1 METLRDVMIPSNH
14 LPATIIALKVN
25 ASQTGG
31 NGADGAAIQKR
42 DPLCVY
48 EYQCLE
54 PPSDDESD
62 DGSDGVIGGRQAPLL
77 KRKRSARP
85 NVLKTKRAVLVSPFE
100 GILAAIK
107 VEVGV
112 TLKAATDPV
121 CVIREPCSHA
131 VQYFGQCAIC
141 GKDLAFV
148 DYTGVSDTSR
158 ATITMS
164 HDMSGL
170 TVSREEAQRLEQD
183 TATRLLRERK
193 LSLIVDLDLTIIH
206 AKTSREP
213 LAQWLDQCPPDIR
226 NDIGCFRLP
235 HDPFFYYVKMRPG
248 LQDFLAEVTK
258 LYELHIYTMGTRSYA
273 EQVAK
278 LIDPDQRNFK
288 ERILSRDES
297 GSMTFK
303 NIQRLFPCD
312 SSMVVAIDDRAD
324 VWQNSPNLIKVKPY
338 NFFAGTGDINS
349 GMLPKTTPLP
359 STTETL
365 AAPVESE
372 KAAATALAPDESTTP
387 ADAEQPRTPP
397 GDPEASVTTSP
408 PTDSGPSS
416 APKTAPAPEAPSNP
430 ANGPTVSTIQDPD
443 RDLASIL
450 EWLRKVH
457 RLFYEAFDASS
468 GTTSSPD
475 ANVARILP
483 SLKRQVLAGVNLV
496 FSGVIPLSVSP
507 RQSDIWQWAESFGA
521 KCFEQLPRRQGER
534 LGSDH
539 RHPVRITHVV
549 AGKADTRKV
558 KDAQRLGGIEMV
570 HVEWLVDS
578 LHAWQR
584 MDEAA
589 YRLTL
594 PAAST
599 QSSSTSG
606 VLEQPGHASGQPLQV
621 SSGDGDEGDNEAPS
635 AEALHAME
643 TWSTHSDQ
651 SDPGREK
658 ELGGATTTLTA
669 SSSSSSSFSLSDDEM
684 GLKMA
689 TIDWDEADK
698 ELKEFMGTDTEGD
711 EDEEDYDDDGQG
723 IITADESDL
732 SQPSVLRK
740 RTKSDVS
747 ISDSEDALDDEQ
759 YGPGTAE
766 ASNKDG
772 ISPDEDQDLPA
783 SPSASSPHLKRR
795 RLVPGSPLRH
805 EIDLATA
812 HESTEPAPA
821 IDFDDDDTELSDGQD
836 SDLDDL
842 LRDMEEEL
850 GNC

>member
-1 METLRDVMIPSNH
+1 METLRDVTIPSNH

-25 ASQTGG
+25 GSQTGRG
-31 NGADGAAIQKR
+31 DADGATIQKR

-48 EYQCLE
+48 EYQCME

-62 DGSDGVIGGRQAPLL
+62 DDSDDASGRRQAPLL
-77 KRKRSARP
+77 KRKRPARP
-85 NVLKTKRAVLVSPFE
+85 NVLKTKRTVLVSPYE
-100 GILAAIK
+100 GTLAAIK
-107 VEVGV
+107 TEVGA

-121 CVIREPCSHA
+121 LVIKEPCSHA

-170 TVSREEAQRLEQD
+170 TVSREEAQRLEQG
-183 TATRLLRERK
+183 TATRLLRERR

-213 LAQWLDQCPPDIR
+213 LTQWLDQCPPDIR

-235 HDPFFYYVKMRPG
+235 HDPFLYYVKMRPG
-248 LQDFLAEVTK
+248 LRDFLTEVAK

-278 LIDPDQRNFK
+278 LIDPDQKSFK

-359 STTETL
+359 STTEAT

-372 KAAATALAPDESTTP
+372 KKVATVSTPDESIEPT
-387 ADAEQPRTPP
+387 DVDRPRTPP
-397 GDPEASVTTSP
+397 GDPEAAATLSTS
-408 PTDSGPSS
+408 TSKDSSPASG
-416 APKTAPAPEAPSNP
+416 ATLAPAAPSDST
-430 ANGPTVSTIQDPD
+430 NGPTVFAIQDTD

-450 EWLRKVH
+450 GWLRKVH
-457 RLFYEAFDASS
+457 RLFYEAYDASS
-468 GTTSSPD
+468 GASSSPD
-475 ANVARILP
+475 ADVARILP
-483 SLKRQVLAGVNLV
+483 SLKHQVLAGVNLV

-521 KCFEQLPRRQGER
+521 QCFDQLPRRQGDH
-534 LGSDH
+534 LGSD
-539 RHPVRITHVV
+539 RRRPGRITHVV

-558 KDAQRLGGIEMV
+558 KDAQRLGGIEV
-570 HVEWLVDS
+570 VRVEWLVDS
-578 LHAWQR
+578 LHAWRR
-584 MDEAA
+584 MDETA
-589 YRLTL
+589 YRLAL
-594 PAAST
+594 PATST
-599 QSSSTSG
+599 QSSLTPG
-606 VLEQPGHASGQPLQV
+606 ALDQPAHVSGQSSQV
-621 SSGDGDEGDNEAPS
+621 TSGDGDEGDNEAPS
-635 AEALHAME
+635 AEALHVME

-651 SDPGREK
+651 SDLDRDK
-658 ELGGATTTLTA
+658 ELIGAASSTP
-669 SSSSSSSFSLSDDEM
+669 SSSSSSLSLSDEEM

-698 ELKEFMGTDTEGD
+698 ELKEFMGTDTDGD
-711 EDEEDYDDDGQG
+711 DDDDAYDDDDDDSQDLDTTG
-723 IITADESDL
+723 ESDL
-732 SQPSVLRK
+732 SQPNVLRK
-740 RTKSDVS
+740 RTKSDLS
-747 ISDSEDALDDEQ
+747 NSDSEDTLDRERCDT
-759 YGPGTAE
+759 GTA
-766 ASNKDG
+766 STNDDG
-772 ISPDEDQDLPA
+772 SPDEERDLPA
-783 SPSASSPHLKRR
+783 SPPISSPHLKRR

-805 EIDLATA
+805 EIDLAMT
-812 HESTEPAPA
+812 HESTEPVTNV
-821 IDFDDDDTELSDGQD
+821 DFGDDGSSPGDSQD